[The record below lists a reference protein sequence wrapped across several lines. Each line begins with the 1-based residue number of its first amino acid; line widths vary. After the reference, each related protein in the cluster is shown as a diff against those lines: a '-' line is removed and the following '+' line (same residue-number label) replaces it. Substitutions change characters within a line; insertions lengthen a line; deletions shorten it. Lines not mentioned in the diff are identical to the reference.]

1 VQGSSVPRRAPE
13 GAPVDCFTGLR
24 AFVSLELMAR
34 EAMNA
39 APRTSSR
46 PQNSAQAEI
55 IESRDNRW
63 LKIFRAALR
72 QGYLPDEGL
81 IGLEGPHLVEEAL
94 RSGLHI
100 EAILTGP
107 DGEKALAMWPDKSHL
122 PARVLKTTAR
132 LFESVAGTEHPQG
145 IAALVRPREWTFDDV
160 VRDGAP
166 LVVVLVGVQDPGN
179 VGTAARSAEAFG
191 ATGLVATKGTADPWS
206 SKALR
211 ASAGSA
217 LRLPIL
223 RGIAPAVA
231 MAQLRVAG
239 LRILAAS
246 AKQAAGASEPP
257 ADLSGACA
265 IFIGNEGAGLPPE
278 VERSADGLF
287 AIPMASS
294 VDSLNA
300 GVAASVILYEAA
312 RQRRECSNENGTQR
326 RNESGAQHRTE
337 TGNQRRTDRRSDR
350 TSQRG

>member
-1 VQGSSVPRRAPE
+1 
-13 GAPVDCFTGLR
+13 
-24 AFVSLELMAR
+24 
-34 EAMNA
+34 
-39 APRTSSR
+39 
-46 PQNSAQAEI
+46 
-55 IESRDNRW
+55 
-63 LKIFRAALR
+63 
-72 QGYLPDEGL
+72 
-81 IGLEGPHLVEEAL
+81 PHLVEEAL
-94 RSGLHI
+94 RSGLDI
-100 EAILTGP
+100 ETLLTSP
-107 DGEKALAMWPDKSHL
+107 DGDKALETWPEES
-122 PARVLKTTAR
+122 RRSVRILKISAR
-132 LFESVAGTEHPQG
+132 LFQSVAGTEHPQG
-145 IAALVRPREWTFDDV
+145 IAALVRPREWAFDDL

-179 VGTAARSAEAFG
+179 VGTAVRSAEAFG

-246 AKQAAGASEPP
+246 SKESGAAGKVLS
-257 ADLSGACA
+257 DLRDSCA

-287 AIPMASS
+287 AIPMASG

-312 RQRRECSNENGTQR
+312 RQRN
-326 RNESGAQHRTE
+326 E
-337 TGNQRRTDRRSDR
+337 TGTE
-350 TSQRG
+350 RG